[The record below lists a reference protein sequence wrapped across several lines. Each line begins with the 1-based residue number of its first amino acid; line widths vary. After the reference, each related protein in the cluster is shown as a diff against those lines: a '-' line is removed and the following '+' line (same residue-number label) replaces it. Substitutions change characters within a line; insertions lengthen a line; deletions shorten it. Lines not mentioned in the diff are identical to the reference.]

1 MARRRPA
8 PRPPAPAPAPDAMA
22 YAFLFAAIASEI
34 ATTIV
39 LKYTDGLTRPAPSAA
54 VVVGY
59 AITFW
64 LFAQAL
70 KSIPVSAAYAIWSAL
85 GTAAIA
91 AIGFTLLGEPAS
103 ATTVVGIA
111 LIVAGVV
118 AVHLGGAH

>member
-1 MARRRPA
+1 
-8 PRPPAPAPAPDAMA
+8 MA

-34 ATTIV
+34 ATTIC
-39 LKYTDGLTRPAPSAA
+39 LKYTDGFTRLAPSLV

-59 AITFW
+59 AITFG

-70 KSIPVSAAYAIWSAL
+70 RSIPVSVAYAIWSAL

-91 AIGFTLLGEPAS
+91 AIGFTFLGEPAS
-103 ATTVVGIA
+103 AATVAGIV

-118 AVHLGGAH
+118 VVHLGGAG

>member
-1 MARRRPA
+1 
-8 PRPPAPAPAPDAMA
+8 MA
-22 YAFLFAAIASEI
+22 YVFLFGAICAEI
-34 ATTIV
+34 VTTIG
-39 LKYTDGLTRPAPSAA
+39 LKYTDGFTRPGPSVA

-59 AITFW
+59 AITFG

-70 KSIPVSAAYAIWSAL
+70 RTIPVGTAYAIWSAL

-91 AIGFTLLGEPAS
+91 AIGFTLLDEPAS
-103 ATTVVGIA
+103 ATTVAGIV